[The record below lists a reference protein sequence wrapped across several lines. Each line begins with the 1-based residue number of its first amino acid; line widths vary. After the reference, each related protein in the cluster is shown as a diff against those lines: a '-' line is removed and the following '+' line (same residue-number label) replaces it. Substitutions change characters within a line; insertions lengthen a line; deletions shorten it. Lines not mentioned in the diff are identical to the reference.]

1 MVTSVLLLAGCRLSA
16 STPPPVTETPD
27 SAMSTLEAELAIIA
41 TQTAVAGGG
50 AETAPTQPPELETTP
65 TGQSESVPPTS
76 PETTE
81 DPPPPPSPTPA
92 PVSTATP
99 GIPQTY
105 QLKKGEFPFCIA
117 RRFNVNQTEL
127 LNLNGL
133 GSGSIVPVG
142 YSVKIPQTG
151 NSFHG
156 QRSLINHPASYTVV
170 AGDTI
175 YTIACKYGS
184 ADPNAIISLNGTFI
198 SIDCLNVAGII
209 DRLLFISTKRNPPRW
224 YMKQEIPKPYI

>member
-1 MVTSVLLLAGCRLSA
+1 MTTMRYIIFIGMVTSALLLAGCTLSA

-50 AETAPTQPPELETTP
+50 AETAPTQPPETEP
-65 TGQSESVPPTS
+65 TSANPTEAAPETS

-81 DPPPPPSPTPA
+81 APPPPPSPTPA

-105 QLKKGEFPFCIA
+105 QLQKGEFPFCIA

-133 GSGSIVPVG
+133 GSGSVLPVG
-142 YSVKIPQTG
+142 YSLKIPQTG
-151 NSFHG
+151 NTFFG
-156 QRSLINHPASYTVV
+156 QRSLIEHPASYTVV

-184 ADPNAIISLNGTFI
+184 ADPNAIIEANNLKSPYTL
-198 SIDCLNVAGII
+198 SAGQV
-209 DRLLFISTKRNPPRW
+209 L
-224 YMKQEIPKPYI
+224 QIP

>member
-1 MVTSVLLLAGCRLSA
+1 MTATRYIIFIVIVTSALLLAGCTLSA

-50 AETAPTQPPELETTP
+50 ADSAPTQPPGALTP
-65 TGQSESVPPTS
+65 TGSAEAVPPTS

-81 DPPPPPSPTPA
+81 PPPPPPSPTLA
-92 PVSTATP
+92 PVATATP

-105 QLKKGEFPFCIA
+105 QLQKGEFPFCIA
-117 RRFNVNQTEL
+117 RRFNVNQSEL

-133 GSGSIVPVG
+133 GTGSIVPVG
-142 YSVKIPQTG
+142 YSLKIPQSG
-151 NSFHG
+151 NTFNG
-156 QRSLINHPASYTVV
+156 QRALINHPASYTVV

-184 ADPNAIISLNGTFI
+184 ADPNAIIQANNLKSPYNL
-198 SIDCLNVAGII
+198 SAGQV
-209 DRLLFISTKRNPPRW
+209 L
-224 YMKQEIPKPYI
+224 QIP

>member
-1 MVTSVLLLAGCRLSA
+1 MTTTRYIIFIVMVTAALLLAGCRLSA

-50 AETAPTQPPELETTP
+50 AEPAPTQPPGAVTTP
-65 TGQSESVPPTS
+65 TGSAESVPPAS

-81 DPPPPPSPTPA
+81 PPPPPPSPTLA
-92 PVSTATP
+92 PVATATP

-105 QLKKGEFPFCIA
+105 QLQKGEFPFCIA

-133 GSGSIVPVG
+133 GAGSVLPVG
-142 YSVKIPQTG
+142 YSLKIPQSG
-151 NSFHG
+151 NTFYG
-156 QRSLINHPASYTVV
+156 QRALINHPASYTVV
-170 AGDTI
+170 TGDTI

-184 ADPNAIISLNGTFI
+184 ADPNAIIQANNLKSPYTL
-198 SIDCLNVAGII
+198 SAGQV
-209 DRLLFISTKRNPPRW
+209 LH
-224 YMKQEIPKPYI
+224 IP